1 MEVGGNYD
9 KVERSVWCLPSAR
22 ELLILWHIRRGGIA
36 AITRLLFVT
45 YLGVLEVYI
54 DVDLERP
61 IYIAPPGFEKEE
73 GIKEGFHC
81 AW

>member
-1 MEVGGNYD
+1 MEVGVNYD
-9 KVERSVWCLPSAR
+9 KVERSVWCLPTAR
-22 ELLILWHIRRGGIA
+22 ELLILWPDMEALLPLLVPYLSHTYGVFGI
-36 AITRLLFVT
+36 
-45 YLGVLEVYI
+45 YI

-61 IYIAPPGFEKEE
+61 IYIAPPGFEQEE